1 MGVGWGVGGSSEG
14 ASNNG
19 TRWESSGGWRVRG
32 GDPGGCRSCVF
43 RRTALRAAINQR
55 EREESWTRG
64 RKPESWAC
72 SGLGFGVSTPVR
84 WLPGGEMESD
94 SALS

>member
-1 MGVGWGVGGSSEG
+1 MGPDGRVLVAGES
-14 ASNNG
+14 A
-19 TRWESSGGWRVRG
+19 TRTL
-32 GDPGGCRSCVF
+32 
-43 RRTALRAAINQR
+43 TAPINQK

-72 SGLGFGVSTPVR
+72 SGLGFGVSTPVL
-84 WLPGGEMESD
+84 WLPSGEMESD